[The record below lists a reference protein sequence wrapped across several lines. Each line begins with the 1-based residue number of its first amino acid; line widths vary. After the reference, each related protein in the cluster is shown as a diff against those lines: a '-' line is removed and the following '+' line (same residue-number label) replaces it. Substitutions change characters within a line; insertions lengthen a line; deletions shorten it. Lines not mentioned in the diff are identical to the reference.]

1 MRFLK
6 ELIARK
12 LQSDRQ
18 EEWDDEADDEY
29 ELDAELDAE
38 ADTAE
43 AEDDGDWNDELP
55 EALAKLRTPLADPEP
70 EPEEI
75 KAAEMVPEPRP
86 RGVGTT
92 YELARSFSNT
102 EMRNLLN
109 RVSGTEG
116 DAAKD
121 AVPATAKPAKIW
133 DIQGGSA
140 TPRPPVADQPAS
152 PARAE
157 AAAVETVS
165 PPRPPGRQK
174 TRLLGFQQ
182 APIAQD
188 IFASPAAEPA
198 QSTQQFPTGWI
209 VVVEGPGRGACF
221 TLGDGVSQIGRGEDQ
236 AIRLDFGDASIS
248 RNNHAAVAFDNEVG
262 KFFLGHGG
270 KSNLVRL
277 NGRPVLS
284 TEELA
289 TADRIKIGET
299 VLRFVALCGDGFSWA
314 EEPKRAADAASA

>member
-12 LQSDRQ
+12 LQSDRH
-18 EEWDDEADDEY
+18 EEWDVEADDGY
-29 ELDAELDAE
+29 E
-38 ADTAE
+38 ADLEAETAE
-43 AEDDGDWNDELP
+43 AEADEWEDELP
-55 EALAKLRTPLADPEP
+55 EALAKLRTPLAEP
-70 EPEEI
+70 EPAPEPD
-75 KAAEMVPEPRP
+75 AAEEDLPESRK
-86 RGVGTT
+86 RGLGTT

-109 RVSGTEG
+109 RVSGPEAEVSKAEAP
-116 DAAKD
+116 AA
-121 AVPATAKPAKIW
+121 PKPAKIW
-133 DIQGGSA
+133 DIQGGGA
-140 TPRPPVADQPAS
+140 TPRQPEAEA
-152 PARAE
+152 PARPAPAD
-157 AAAVETVS
+157 AAAVETVA

-182 APIAQD
+182 APVAQD
-188 IFASPAAEPA
+188 IFASPVAASGQDP
-198 QSTQQFPTGWI
+198 QQFPTGWI

-248 RNNHAAVAFDNEVG
+248 RNNHAAVAFDPELG

-289 TADRIKIGET
+289 TADAIKIGET